1 MSLKYLWNKLDQMN
15 ALEQEAYIKNI
26 FIQFNIK
33 PIYPVED
40 NFKDID
46 GKQSKGKNPL
56 GYILMHLDPIQLDE
70 LVSKYLRDLYQKDT
84 FSTQSRILYDIVK
97 SVCDGIKYKDTLFYF
112 PYKADSEDVVE
123 VFSLGVVKYHP
134 WSFLKLNPYSLVPAL
149 FRHLYK
155 YFNISKTDE
164 ETGIS
169 HLAHA
174 ECNRRMIEMII
185 TKGERYET

>member
-1 MSLKYLWNKLDQMN
+1 MSLRYLWNKLESMN

-84 FSTQSRILYDIVK
+84 FSTQSRLIYDIIK
-97 SVCDGIKYKDTLFYF
+97 SASECIKFKDAYFYF
-112 PYKADSEDVVE
+112 PYKSDPEDIIA
-123 VFSLGVVKYHP
+123 VFQYGVGKYHP
-134 WSFLKLNPYSLVPAL
+134 WSFLKLNPYTLIPAM

-155 YFNISKTDE
+155 YFNLSKTDE

-174 ECNRRMIEMII
+174 ECNKRMIEMII
-185 TKGERYET
+185 TKGERYE

>member
-1 MSLKYLWNKLDQMN
+1 MSLRYLWNKLDNMN

-26 FIQFNIK
+26 FIQFNIT

-40 NFKDID
+40 NFKDTE

-56 GYILMHLDPIQLDE
+56 GYLLMHLDPVQLDE
-70 LVSKYLRDLYQKDT
+70 LIPKYLRNLYQKDT
-84 FSTQSRILYDIVK
+84 FSTQSRILYDMVK
-97 SVCDGIKYKDTLFYF
+97 SAVECIKYKDSYFYF
-112 PYKADSEDVVE
+112 PYKCDPEDVVE

-134 WSFLKLNPYSLVPAL
+134 WSFLKLSPYTLIPAM

-164 ETGIS
+164 ETGVS

-174 ECNRRMIEMII
+174 ECNRRMIEII
-185 TKGERYET
+185 LTKGERYET